1 MKGERETKEGAS
13 NRIKNERGEMNWY
26 RSILE
31 IEMGMRFLICR
42 RI

>member
-13 NRIKNERGEMNWY
+13 NRIKNERDEMNWY
-26 RSILE
+26 QSILE
-31 IEMGMRFLICR
+31 IEMGMRLICQ